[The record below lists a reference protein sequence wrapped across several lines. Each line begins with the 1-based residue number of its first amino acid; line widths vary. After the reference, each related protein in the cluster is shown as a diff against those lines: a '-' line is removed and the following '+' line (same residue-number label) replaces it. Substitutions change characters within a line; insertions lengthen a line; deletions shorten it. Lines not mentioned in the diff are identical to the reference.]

1 MKRFL
6 SLLLSLLLLLSL
18 CACGSKP
25 QGSPSENETVPAPQS
40 SAAENMGTEL
50 VLKSTELQPFAQ
62 GVTIRDMARI
72 EDTILFSLSNGG
84 VTSAGGQHS
93 LALAS
98 YTLAEDGGL
107 SLGDTAEL
115 PLDEPESPEE
125 EFFYDVTAGGDDCFY
140 LLTGELP
147 ETYLKD
153 GELLTNRD
161 RQNSY
166 RVLRYSQAGE
176 LLRVLSLPS
185 FPLEDLRGLA
195 ALDEDHILLY
205 GDAGL
210 ALLNAQ
216 GQILHQEHAEENI
229 FLLAG
234 QRCGETLYLT
244 RFSASGNGSYL
255 CCDLKT
261 GATRELQAG
270 NTDTLFGNDAQGLAG
285 EYLSEAAG
293 MISQLDLESGEK
305 TELMR
310 WNFRNEGCAQILRL
324 GDQSFLCR
332 QDRSGILTFA
342 WMTEQ
347 QSREKQTVQVAV
359 YIQDDYMGLASSAK
373 AALQG
378 FENEDGGYAFAITEY
393 GEDELDMLLT
403 RLTTTEAP
411 DLLIFNGGINTA
423 SPAFLDLYPL
433 LDRDPELSRES
444 FLPNLLEALSVNG
457 QLHELWTEVNIATL
471 AARVSDVGDGRG
483 LSTADYDRILAEKEQ
498 YQAIFQPF
506 MDKVNLLRFVST
518 VGISR
523 YVNREDGTCS
533 FDDPSFRELLAW
545 CSQMCE
551 EQPEGNFD
559 GVALYP
565 EDVVL
570 WLEWLQT
577 PQRISLMRDNVF
589 HEPFVFVGFP
599 TGDDMGSY
607 FTMEGCAMAIPA
619 AAANPEAAWAFLR
632 SRMLPRE
639 QDRKYF
645 PVNWQSAQ
653 KLLRETDSAQE
664 DLALLS
670 DLLDHS
676 GFAENIADE
685 ALRDIVMD
693 CGMAYLHGEKT
704 LDETIAL
711 LQDRAS
717 IYMAERYG

>member
-1 MKRFL
+1 MKRFVCF
-6 SLLLSLLLLLSL
+6 LLSFLLLLAL
-18 CACGSKP
+18 CACGSEP
-25 QGSPSENETVPAPQS
+25 EESASSRDAAPVPQS
-40 SAAENMGTEL
+40 AAVEGGATEL
-50 VLKSTELQPFAQ
+50 VLKTEELQPFAPD
-62 GVTIRDMARI
+62 VTIRDMARI
-72 EDTILFSLSNGG
+72 ESTILFSLSSGG
-84 VTSAGGQHS
+84 RHILE
-93 LALAS
+93 LAP
-98 YTLAEDGGL
+98 YTLTEEGML
-107 SLGDTAEL
+107 RLGEGKEL

-125 EFFYDVTAGGDDCFY
+125 DFFYDVTAGGDGCFY

-147 ETYLKD
+147 EAYLKD
-153 GELLTNRD
+153 GELVTNRY

-166 RVLRYSQAGE
+166 RVLRYSSAGE
-176 LLRVLSLPS
+176 LLQVLPLPF

-195 ALDEDHILLY
+195 ALDENHILLY

-210 ALLNAQ
+210 ALLDSQ
-216 GQILHQEHAEENI
+216 GQTLHQEFAEEDT
-229 FLLAG
+229 FTLAG

-244 RFSASGNGSYL
+244 RFSAAGCGSYL

-261 GATRELQAG
+261 GETRELQQG
-270 NTDTLFGNDAQGLAG
+270 NTDTLFGSEAQGLAN
-285 EYLSEAAG
+285 EYLSETAG
-293 MISQLDLESGEK
+293 MISQIVPETGEK

-310 WNFRNEGCAQILRL
+310 WNFRNEGCAQVLRL
-324 GDQSFLCR
+324 TEQGFLCR
-332 QDRSGILTFA
+332 EDRSGTLTFA
-342 WMTEQ
+342 RMVEQ
-347 QSREKQTVQVAV
+347 AAREKQTVRVAI
-359 YIQDDYMGLASSAK
+359 YIQDDYMGLVSSAK
-373 AALQG
+373 AALEG
-378 FENEDGGYAFAITEY
+378 FENEDGGYVFAITEY
-393 GEDELDMLLT
+393 AEDELDKLLT
-403 RLTTTEAP
+403 GLVTAEAP
-411 DLLIFNGGINTA
+411 DLVIFNGGVNTA
-423 SPAFLDLYPL
+423 SPVFLDLYPL
-433 LDRDPELSRES
+433 LDRDPELGRES
-444 FLPNLLEALSVNG
+444 FLPNLLETLSVNG
-457 QLHELWTEVNIATL
+457 ELHELWTEVNIATL

-483 LSTADYDRILAEKEQ
+483 LTTADYDRILAENEQ

-523 YVNREDGTCS
+523 YVNRAEGSCS
-533 FDDPSFRELLAW
+533 FDDPGFRELLAW
-545 CSQMCE
+545 CSQMCD

-577 PQRISLMRDNVF
+577 PQRIGLMRDNVY

-599 TGDDMGSY
+599 TGDDRGSY

-619 AAANPEAAWAFLR
+619 AAANPEGAWAFLR

-639 QDRKYF
+639 QDRQYF
-645 PVNWQSAQ
+645 PVNWQSTK
-653 KLLRETDSAQE
+653 KLLQQSTTAQE
-664 DLALLS
+664 DLELLTDLLS
-670 DLLDHS
+670 RT

-693 CGMAYLHGEKT
+693 CGLAYLHGEKT

>member
-6 SLLLSLLLLLSL
+6 SLLLSLLLLLGL
-18 CACGSKP
+18 CACGSES
-25 QGSPSENETVPAPQS
+25 QESPSENETVPAPQS
-40 SAAENMGTEL
+40 TLAENTGMEL

-62 GVTIRDMARI
+62 GITIRDMARI
-72 EDTILFSLSNGG
+72 ENTILFSLSDGG
-84 VTSAGGQHS
+84 VTSTGGRHS

-98 YTLAEDGGL
+98 YTLAEDGTLRL
-107 SLGDTAEL
+107 SETEEL
-115 PLDEPESPEE
+115 PLDEPDSPEE
-125 EFFYDVTAGGDDCFY
+125 DFFYDVAAGGDDCFY

-161 RQNSY
+161 RQNNY
-166 RVLRYSQAGE
+166 RVLRYSLAGE
-176 LLRVLSLPS
+176 LLGVLSLPS

-195 ALDEDHILLY
+195 ALNEEHILLY

-210 ALLNAQ
+210 ALVDFQ
-216 GQILHQEHAEENI
+216 GQILHQEHSEDDT

-244 RFSASGNGSYL
+244 RFSAAGYGSYL

-261 GATRELQAG
+261 GETRELQSG

-285 EYLSEAAG
+285 EYLSETAG

-310 WNFRNEGCAQILRL
+310 WNFHNDSCAQVLRL
-324 GDQSFLCR
+324 AEQCFLCR
-332 QDRSGILTFA
+332 QDRSGTLTYA
-342 WMTEQ
+342 WMAEQ
-347 QSREKQTVQVAV
+347 PSREKQTVQVAV

-378 FENEDGGYAFAITEY
+378 FENEDGGYAFSVTEY
-393 GEDELDMLLT
+393 GEDELDKLLT
-403 RLTTTEAP
+403 RLTTADAP

-433 LDRDPELSRES
+433 LDSDPELSRES
-444 FLPNLLEALSVNG
+444 FLPSLLDALSVNG

-483 LSTADYDRILAEKEQ
+483 LTTADYDRILAEKEQ

-506 MDKVNLLRFVST
+506 MDKVNLLRYVST

-523 YVNREDGTCS
+523 YVNRENGTCS
-533 FDDPSFRELLAW
+533 FQDPSFRELLSW
-545 CSQMCE
+545 CSQMCD

-607 FTMEGCAMAIPA
+607 FTMEGLAMAIPA
-619 AAANPEAAWAFLR
+619 AAANPAGAWAFLR
-632 SRMLPRE
+632 SRMLPQE

-645 PVNWQSAQ
+645 PVNWQSAK
-653 KLLRETDSAQE
+653 KLLQQTDTAQE

-670 DLLDHS
+670 DLLEHT

-693 CGMAYLHGEKT
+693 CGLAYLHGEKA